1 MAIDGRLSDGMAS
14 PQIRQRRTNL
24 GFVERKGVFV
34 TCNCLSQVDASS
46 ALIENATWSRFIV
59 ISTDARCATIFFFF
73 FRVRQSLLRAAGSD
87 KTTLRYT
94 TEHWI
99 RVVSALLP
107 HG

>member
-14 PQIRQRRTNL
+14 PQIRQRRMNL

-46 ALIENATWSRFIV
+46 ALSENATWSRFIV
-59 ISTDARCATIFFFF
+59 ISTDARCTTIFF

>member
-1 MAIDGRLSDGMAS
+1 MYD
-14 PQIRQRRTNL
+14 N
-24 GFVERKGVFV
+24 
-34 TCNCLSQVDASS
+34 
-46 ALIENATWSRFIV
+46 
-59 ISTDARCATIFFFF
+59 FF